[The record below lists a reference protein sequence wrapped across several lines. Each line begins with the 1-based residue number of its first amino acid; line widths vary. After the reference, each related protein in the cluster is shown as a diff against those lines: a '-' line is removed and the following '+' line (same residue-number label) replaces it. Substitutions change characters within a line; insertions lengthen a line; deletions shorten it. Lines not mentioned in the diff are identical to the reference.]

1 MKKGSSNF
9 RESAILDIIKIL
21 DDFCEEILIYEP
33 LIDSSIY
40 MDKYEVLKNQNKFF
54 ERCDVVLSN
63 RVDEIPEK
71 YLNKIFSRDIFNTDK

>member
-1 MKKGSSNF
+1 
-9 RESAILDIIKIL
+9 
-21 DDFCEEILIYEP
+21 
-33 LIDSSIY
+33 

-63 RVDEIPEK
+63 RVDEIPEE